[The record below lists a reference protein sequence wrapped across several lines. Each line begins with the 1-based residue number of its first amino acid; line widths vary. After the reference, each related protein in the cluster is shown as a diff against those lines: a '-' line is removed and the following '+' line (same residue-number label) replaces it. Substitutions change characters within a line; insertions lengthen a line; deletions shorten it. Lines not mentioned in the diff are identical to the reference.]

1 MSLSQRK
8 GSSEKKGKLRNANG
22 SDTKYNGYWEE
33 SVGFGN

>member
-1 MSLSQRK
+1 MSK
-8 GSSEKKGKLRNANG
+8 PKKGKLGNANG